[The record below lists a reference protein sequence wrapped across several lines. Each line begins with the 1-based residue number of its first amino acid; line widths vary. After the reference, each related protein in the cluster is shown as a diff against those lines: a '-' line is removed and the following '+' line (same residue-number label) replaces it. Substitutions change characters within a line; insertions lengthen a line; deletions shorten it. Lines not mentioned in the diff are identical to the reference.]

1 MDEELKAV
9 MGNIVR
15 LVSAKNIKD
24 AEELS
29 RLEEEEIRRETS
41 YIIRDAGIPP
51 RYKAAK
57 LSDFG
62 EEVARQVSPFVEGHC
77 HGAFVHGPVGTGKTH
92 LGIAMLKAA
101 VVGAVRSRNR
111 ASTLVTSAPALLSE
125 IRSSFRD
132 GAALSEDDLIRRYS
146 GVEFLLVDDLGVERG
161 TDFAIQTLYLI
172 VDARYTAMRRTVF
185 TSNLSVAEI
194 AERLGDRIASRI
206 CGMGVVLHLDGKD
219 RRLSPAP

>member
-1 MDEELKAV
+1 MS
-9 MGNIVR
+9 NIVR
-15 LVSAKNIKD
+15 LVSAGSTRGS
-24 AEELS
+24 EELS
-29 RLEEEEIRRETS
+29 RLADEDIRRETAS
-41 YIIRDAGIPP
+41 IIRNAGIPT

-62 EEVARQVSPFVEGHC
+62 EDVALQVSPFIEGQC
-77 HGAFVHGPVGTGKTH
+77 EGAFIHGPVGTGKTH
-92 LGIAMLKAA
+92 LGIAMVKAA
-101 VVGAVRSRNR
+101 VGGAVR
-111 ASTLVTSAPALLSE
+111 AQEQATLLVTSAPALLSE

-132 GAALSEDDLIRRYS
+132 GASLSEDDLIRRYAS
-146 GVEFLLVDDLGVERG
+146 VKFLLVDDLGVERG

-206 CGMGVVLHLDGKD
+206 CGMGVVLHLDGPD
-219 RRLSPAP
+219 RRLGR